1 MTLKKTQE
9 IGIIEIT
16 KDAIVRIREDTV
28 IQEKG
33 KEISRNSHRRLIS
46 PGKMQGDEWVKTDIS
61 NEADVIQKICLAV
74 WSDEAVS
81 KYKERLNGVS

>member
-1 MTLKKTQE
+1 
-9 IGIIEIT
+9 
-16 KDAIVRIREDTV
+16 
-28 IQEKG
+28 
-33 KEISRNSHRRLIS
+33 
-46 PGKMQGDEWVKTDIS
+46 MQGDEWVKTDIS